1 MASFCIVLTPRTHQN
16 GSQLCISSVNQA
28 ADVNLS
34 MPSCQQT
41 NNKQT
46 ISTKQPNNKQM
57 SASSFQPFP
66 SRTALGLHGKK
77 CPAKSSTRRAKTK
90 RQWVT
95 WFWPS
100 GYHHLLCATAFIVIY
115 AFFDKCAHR
124 LEHHMP
130 SSRIGSLVFSSVVS
144 KTVNRK
150 KGADKLTWCA
160 EQLQN

>member
-1 MASFCIVLTPRTHQN
+1 
-16 GSQLCISSVNQA
+16 
-28 ADVNLS
+28 
-34 MPSCQQT
+34 MPSCKQT

-150 KGADKLTWCA
+150 KGGWKAHLVRGATAELEWLVWFTGACGVKAWKDLTTMVADDAVK
-160 EQLQN
+160 